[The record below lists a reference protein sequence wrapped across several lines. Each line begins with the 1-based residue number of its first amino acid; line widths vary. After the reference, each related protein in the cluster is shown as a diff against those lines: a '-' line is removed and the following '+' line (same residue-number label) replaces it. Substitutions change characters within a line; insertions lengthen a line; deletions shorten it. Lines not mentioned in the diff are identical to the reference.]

1 MSDQGTETRQTAEPA
16 QAADAQQ
23 RGSIRLNYAS
33 APLHYANLA
42 LVTTTPE
49 EVILNFGVSA
59 VPPTPE
65 HEVVVDINNRIILS
79 FSSAKRLALTLGT
92 IISRYEEMHGVI
104 QLPTRPAAPGPGEA
118 R

>member
-1 MSDQGTETRQTAEPA
+1 MPDQGTDTHQTAEGA

-33 APLHYANLA
+33 TPIHYANLA

-65 HEVVVDINNRIILS
+65 REVVVDINNRIILS
-79 FSSAKRLALTLGT
+79 FASAKRLALTLGT
-92 IISRYEEMHGVI
+92 SFSRYEELHGAI
-104 QLPTRPAAPGPGEA
+104 QLPTRPAAPGPGEP

>member
-1 MSDQGTETRQTAEPA
+1 MPDDRPEGRQTAEAP

-23 RGSIRLNYAS
+23 RGSIRLNYAA

-49 EVILNFGVSA
+49 EVVLNFGVSA

-65 HEVVVDINNRIILS
+65 REVVVDISNRIILS
-79 FSSAKRLALTLGT
+79 YPSAKRLALTLGS
-92 IISRYEEMHGVI
+92 IISRYEEMQGVI
-104 QLPTRPAAPGPGEA
+104 QLPRRPAAPGAGEA
-118 R
+118 P